1 MPLSTAIGPAWLT
14 RDARIVITTRAFRT
28 FGYGSTSVVLA
39 AMLTEDGDSA
49 AQIGLL
55 LAVAAIGSVLASILM
70 GLFADRFGRRSSLL
84 VTAGLMAGAGLVF
97 AFCESYPVL
106 IVGAFVGTISPSTND
121 NTPFSGVEQAILAQ
135 TCPEERHTAVFAGYN
150 MTALCA
156 GALGGLAVAGMG
168 LVPGV
173 EAGDLAF
180 GVYAVIAVA
189 TGVMFLGLSPAA
201 EAPPRGRCG
210 AGALGDS
217 PPANGF
223 VVAEPQ
229 RRRLPSG
236 PVLRL
241 SGLFAVD
248 AFAGGLAVQAI
259 LALWFQQRYG
269 VSTSELG
276 LLFFATNLLPAL
288 SQAFAPTL
296 AARQGLLKAM
306 LLPHFVSN
314 LLLLCVP
321 FAPSFGLA
329 AGILLARQTLSKVD
343 VPARQAFTAAIV
355 EPEERTAAASMTSV
369 ARSVAVSASPM
380 TSSLLLSGPLIAFG
394 APLLLGGGLAI
405 AYDLSMWRSFRHLPV
420 ARQVRPLA
428 ARLRGR
434 HRAGTAGRTD
444 HAPAR
449 PAPDTVATRA
459 TVRIPVL
466 DDTPLGCHSNL
477 RTVPLPLGLEGA
489 GPGAPNRGRSTAP
502 TGGGIATAATRRARR
517 ATSAVLRER

>member
-1 MPLSTAIGPAWLT
+1 MPLSIAFGPAWLT
-14 RDARIVITTRAFRT
+14 RDARIVITTRALRT

-39 AMLTEDGDSA
+39 AMLTEDGDSP

-97 AFCESYPVL
+97 AFCESYPML
-106 IVGAFVGTISPSTND
+106 IVGAFIGTISPSTND

-135 TCPEERHTAVFAGYN
+135 TCPEERHTALFAGYN
-150 MTALCA
+150 MTALLA

-180 GVYAVIAVA
+180 GVYAVIAVVTA
-189 TGVMFLGLSPAA
+189 VMFLGLSPAA
-201 EAPPRGRCG
+201 EAPPRAECRARPDAST
-210 AGALGDS
+210 AGDE
-217 PPANGF
+217 P
-223 VVAEPQ
+223 VEAEPP

-236 PVLRL
+236 PVIRL

-288 SQAFAPTL
+288 SQAFAPAL
-296 AARQGLLKAM
+296 AARQGLLTAM
-306 LLPHFVSN
+306 LLPHFLSN

-329 AGILLARQTLSKVD
+329 AGVLLARQALSKVD

-355 EPEERTAAASMTSV
+355 EPEDRTAAASMTSV

-380 TSSLLLSGPLIAFG
+380 TSSLLLSGSLIAFG

-405 AYDLSMWRSFRHLPV
+405 AYDISMWRSFRHLPV

-434 HRAGTAGRTD
+434 HRAGSAGHAD
-444 HAPAR
+444 DAPAR
-449 PAPDTVATRA
+449 PTSDSTGTRA
-459 TVRIPVL
+459 TVRIPAV
-466 DDTPLGCHSNL
+466 DDAPLWWHTDL
-477 RTVPLPLGLEGA
+477 QTVPLAVGFD
-489 GPGAPNRGRSTAP
+489 RGRQSAP
-502 TGGGIATAATRRARR
+502 SRSR
-517 ATSAVLRER
+517 

>member
-1 MPLSTAIGPAWLT
+1 MPLSIAFGPAWLT
-14 RDARIVITTRAFRT
+14 RDARIVITTRALRT

-39 AMLTEDGDSA
+39 AMLTEDGDSP

-55 LAVAAIGSVLASILM
+55 LAVAAIGSVIASILM

-97 AFCESYPVL
+97 AFSESYPML

-135 TCPEERHTAVFAGYN
+135 TCPEECHTALFAGYN

-168 LVPGV
+168 LIPGV

-189 TGVMFLGLSPAA
+189 TAVMFLGLSPAA
-201 EAPPRGRCG
+201 EAPPRGERG
-210 AGALGDS
+210 AATDDS
-217 PPANGF
+217 MAARRA
-223 VVAEPQ
+223 VAAEPQ

-288 SQAFAPTL
+288 SQAFAPAL

-329 AGILLARQTLSKVD
+329 AAVLLARQALSKVD

-355 EPEERTAAASMTSV
+355 EPEDRTAAASMTSV

-420 ARQVRPLA
+420 AREVRPLA

-434 HRAGTAGRTD
+434 HRAGSAGRTD
-444 HAPAR
+444 AAPER
-449 PAPDTVATRA
+449 PVPDSMATRA

-466 DDTPLGCHSNL
+466 DDTPLGWHPDL
-477 RTVPLPLGLEGA
+477 RTVPLPA
-489 GPGAPNRGRSTAP
+489 GFDRGVPGALRTRPSADHSTAIP
-502 TGGGIATAATRRARR
+502 
-517 ATSAVLRER
+517 